1 MPTKYFEVIDPYSIK
16 KHGEIKDS
24 PNVLKCVELLK
35 KGDIVSIN
43 EFAKQH
49 ADVLKN
55 RSSEHKATLYTVRK
69 GFDFARKNGIVSE
82 FDERP
87 ISYDDFTNLES
98 VQYFISQ
105 LRGNKLKNLESKGIL
120 GDNGTKKQYVQATYQ
135 FNNWLHGK
143 SFEFSVTRQIDIDTF
158 KKTKQQVTLE
168 GLEHLLKLYQNSFN
182 VDSEFIKIVKLYLM
196 DQIHS
201 KCSAKYMSVK
211 HSAIISYFDKNDSP
225 LKFKYSPYN
234 NHADYKEENENA
246 TITLDDVYKIIMTG
260 QANPLEKAV
269 ILCRFHRGLDS
280 STFADR
286 FNFQV
291 YEQLVKCFGH
301 SDFENW
307 DLTKCPVPI
316 RLSRVKTNYL
326 HTGYL
331 EHDAIIAI
339 QEYLNFRY
347 QSYLKR
353 CRINKIHESDRLE
366 KSEIMRSGK
375 PLFVDR
381 NNNAISI
388 NWITRLV
395 PRLAIKAGIQ
405 NDLKGNRMIRKSEK
419 VGHELRDL
427 LKSTLIVSGCIDYVC
442 QLAIGHKVGD
452 SYEKQ
457 DKLYPEKSRE
467 EYAKAS
473 KRINIFSNVSNFVN
487 NGDESEQLKDKIAT
501 LEHRMK
507 TEIHDAIIKE
517 RKEIL
522 EEVKRNIA
530 KPYDEQIKQNK
541 IDFIEGEKKRKQE
554 IEILE
559 NKAGEQYHKEKEVM
573 DSISDMAKA
582 SGKSVVEMMSELI
595 KSNKIKTK
603 Q

>member
-1 MPTKYFEVIDPYSIK
+1 MPTKYFEVVDPYSLK
-16 KHGEIKDS
+16 KHGKINDS
-24 PNVLKCVELLK
+24 ANVQKCVQLLK

-43 EFAKQH
+43 EFALQH
-49 ADVLKN
+49 AEVLKN

-87 ISYDDFTNLES
+87 ISYDDFCNLES
-98 VQYFISQ
+98 IQYFISQ
-105 LRGNKLKNLESKGIL
+105 LRGNKLKNLEAKGNTS
-120 GDNGTKKQYVQATYQ
+120 DNGTKRQYIQANYH

-143 SFEFSVTRQIDIDTF
+143 TFEFSITKQIDIDTF
-158 KKTKQQVTLE
+158 KKTKQNVTLE

-211 HSAIISYFDKNDSP
+211 HSAITSYFDKNDSP

-246 TITLDDVYKIIMTG
+246 TITLDDVFQLITTG

-269 ILCRFHRGLDS
+269 VLCRFHRGLDTT
-280 STFADR
+280 TFADR

-307 DLTKCPVPI
+307 DLTKCPIPI

-331 EHDAIIAI
+331 EHDAIVAI
-339 QEYLNFRY
+339 QDYLNFRY
-347 QSYLKR
+347 QSYRKR
-353 CRINKIHESDRLE
+353 CRNLKIPESDRLE
-366 KSEIMRSGK
+366 KSEIMRNGK
-375 PLFVDR
+375 ALFVDR
-381 NNNAISI
+381 NNNPISI
-388 NWITRLV
+388 NWVSRLV
-395 PRLAIKAGIQ
+395 PRLATKAGIQ
-405 NDLKGNRMIRKSEK
+405 KDLKGNRIIKKSEK

-473 KRINIFSNVSNFVN
+473 NRINIFSNVSNFVN

-507 TEIHDAIIKE
+507 SEIKDAIAIE
-517 RKEIL
+517 RKEML
-522 EEVKRNIA
+522 EEFRKQVA
-530 KPYDEQIKQNK
+530 KPYDEQIKQVRDESIKIERETISNK
-541 IDFIEGEKKRKQE
+541 PEPTEELDDLISNLKLISESTGEPTSK
-554 IEILE
+554 
-559 NKAGEQYHKEKEVM
+559 V
-573 DSISDMAKA
+573 MAKLLK
-582 SGKSVVEMMSELI
+582 SGLI
-595 KSNKIKTK
+595 KSNKIKSK
-603 Q
+603 